1 MVGIGPSVANS
12 DLLRGAVAMKMKL
25 EQSSEFLITDND
37 QLIIKPWGR
46 AMEPAEVCVEQHST
60 SYFFWITSKIAEA
73 LERVILTASSGQFL
87 VVHPDV
93 NFYWPETSSFTVY
106 SLFSSAAMI
115 WAKLGGYDRNE
126 PVQSSRVLLIAIFG
140 LILYSLFFHFSMYL
154 IGL

>member
-1 MVGIGPSVANS
+1 VANS

-25 EQSSEFLITDND
+25 EQSSDFLITDND

-46 AMEPAEVCVEQHST
+46 AMEPAE
-60 SYFFWITSKIAEA
+60 IAEA

-106 SLFSSAAMI
+106 SFFSSAAKI

-140 LILYSLFFHFSMYL
+140 LILYSIFFHLSMYL

>member
-25 EQSSEFLITDND
+25 EQSSDFLITDND

-46 AMEPAEVCVEQHST
+46 AMEPAE
-60 SYFFWITSKIAEA
+60 IAEA

-106 SLFSSAAMI
+106 SFFSSAAKI

-140 LILYSLFFHFSMYL
+140 LILYSIFFHLSMYL